1 MQWDRTKARGLRWRS
16 VWLGPR
22 APRRTVDTGHT
33 LRNRLR
39 DSLWAERYLVA
50 MARLARVVAPS
61 VPRHITQPG
70 NRRQQTFFCDEDY
83 VSYLGLLREW
93 FPRRGVGLWAYS

>member
-1 MQWDRTKARGLRWRS
+1 
-16 VWLGPR
+16 
-22 APRRTVDTGHT
+22 
-33 LRNRLR
+33 
-39 DSLWAERYLVA
+39 